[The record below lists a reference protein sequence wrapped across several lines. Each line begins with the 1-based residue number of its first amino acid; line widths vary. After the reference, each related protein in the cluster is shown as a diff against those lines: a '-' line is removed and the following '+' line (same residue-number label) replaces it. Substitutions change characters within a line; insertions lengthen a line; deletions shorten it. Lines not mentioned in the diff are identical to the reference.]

1 MCIRDRYVYICIA
14 LESLNVEVTIAHVD
28 FISLLTG
35 DITQK
40 GYEKKRTR
48 LLAPYVPKQAQGMF
62 VFHFVLIQCMRMCV
76 ERGESVMK
84 MLC

>member
-1 MCIRDRYVYICIA
+1 MLTFC
-14 LESLNVEVTIAHVD
+14 L
-28 FISLLTG
+28 FTG

-62 VFHFVLIQCMRMCV
+62 LLHFDVYECFHTEGRECGVAV
-76 ERGESVMK
+76 T
-84 MLC
+84 